1 MMWIPST
8 NLLTFNTHAKPVEPV
23 AKFLLAFENWTY
35 LFQGKIWFVNPR
47 LTNLSNLNDILDKE
61 INVSK
66 RQTQSPLQAC
76 GLLLDLVE
84 IFQSKLNAHAAMK
97 LMLLQVS
104 QMKLRYH
111 IKLCKTF
118 GLASFVPYVSNQIW

>member
-1 MMWIPST
+1 M
-8 NLLTFNTHAKPVEPV
+8 
-23 AKFLLAFENWTY
+23 
-35 LFQGKIWFVNPR
+35 
-47 LTNLSNLNDILDKE
+47 TNLSNLNDMLDKE

-66 RQTQSPLQAC
+66 RQTQSPLRAC

-111 IKLCKTF
+111 
-118 GLASFVPYVSNQIW
+118 